1 MLALA
6 LLFTAPGAT
15 AADMSWPIMN
25 NSRFKIEIQ
34 FYSRARNLVW
44 PGYGQVW
51 YAWPGQS
58 DHRRLCAAFLAIT
71 SATALGRRAISTAS
85 GASAAMA
92 GKGARAAASTASTDG
107 SVDTP
112 STDRDR

>member
-1 MLALA
+1 MMLALA

-51 YAWPGQS
+51 YAWPGQN
-58 DHRRLCAAFLAIT
+58 DHPDLALRSWRLHLLRRLAGGRFQQL
-71 SATALGRRAISTAS
+71 LGRRPRWP
-85 GASAAMA
+85 
-92 GKGARAAASTASTDG
+92 AR
-107 SVDTP
+107 VLELL
-112 STDRDR
+112 